1 MRKIIWQGWCKTPNA
16 ASKPWFWIC
25 VQATSFNN
33 LLIEFI
39 ISKSNELKIA
49 NKYILKNTHCFYLS
63 IGGAYKTQLGSC
75 YKEHLQTTAL
85 RQEEF
90 DRKMRS
96 GSMELGSRWGLGRAE
111 GWCGRKE
118 SWKEGGT
125 KRGLERGHKEDGKI
139 VVLPTSA
146 TWNLCPGERL
156 LVH

>member
-1 MRKIIWQGWCKTPNA
+1 MRKIIGQGWCKTPNA

-39 ISKSNELKIA
+39 VSKSNELKIA

-75 YKEHLQTTAL
+75 CKEHLQTTAL
-85 RQEEF
+85 KQEEF

-96 GSMELGSRWGLGRAE
+96 GSMELGSR
-111 GWCGRKE
+111 
-118 SWKEGGT
+118 
-125 KRGLERGHKEDGKI
+125 
-139 VVLPTSA
+139 
-146 TWNLCPGERL
+146 
-156 LVH
+156 